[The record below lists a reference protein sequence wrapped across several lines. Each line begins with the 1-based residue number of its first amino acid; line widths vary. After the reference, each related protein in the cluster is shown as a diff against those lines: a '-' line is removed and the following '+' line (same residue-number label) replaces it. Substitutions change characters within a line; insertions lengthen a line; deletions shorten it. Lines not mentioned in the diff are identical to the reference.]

1 MRPPSERPHPVLAS
15 DPRSAPV
22 GGPDENGVPAMT
34 SDDTSDQPF
43 GGFLI
48 SSRSLSEYRSM
59 FALTDADL
67 RRRLLDCP
75 GGAAGF
81 TAEVRG
87 LGGDVTACDLA
98 YEDDGTTAVAATAVS
113 EAVRGNDYVR
123 AHPEQFR
130 WTFFADPAE
139 HLTVR
144 QRAAELFGAHSRA
157 EPDRYVAGRLPD
169 LPFGDNA
176 FDLVLS
182 SHLLFSYAADLD
194 YEFHLAAIGELLRV
208 GAEARIFPLLPIATE
223 QRYRDLDRL
232 RADLRE
238 RGVRTRIVDVGY
250 EFQAGADQ
258 MLACRRAV
266 RR

>member
-1 MRPPSERPHPVLAS
+1 
-15 DPRSAPV
+15 
-22 GGPDENGVPAMT
+22 MT

-144 QRAAELFGAHSRA
+144 QRAAELFGAHSR
-157 EPDRYVAGRLPD
+157 
-169 LPFGDNA
+169 
-176 FDLVLS
+176 
-182 SHLLFSYAADLD
+182 
-194 YEFHLAAIGELLRV
+194 
-208 GAEARIFPLLPIATE
+208 
-223 QRYRDLDRL
+223 YRDLDRL

-258 MLACRRAV
+258 MLVCRRAV